1 MSTPPGVLKRN
12 GWGPILYECCPV
24 QYNREKKRLEI
35 KEGTFAGQGRR
46 DIGNVKEKSHDH
58 DAPSDEEEDNDDDVG
73 NDDEPVP
80 FDVVADYI
88 SPGLCLILKN
98 NGKVI

>member
-24 QYNREKKRLEI
+24 QYNREKQRLEI
-35 KEGTFAGQGRR
+35 KEGTFAGQGMR
-46 DIGNVKEKSHDH
+46 DIDNVKEKSHDDD
-58 DAPSDEEEDNDDDVG
+58 DASSDEEED